1 MEIDTNSLIVDKEQL
16 INFFKD
22 GSKASGLKIGTEH
35 EKFVFYTNNF
45 KRVSYLGASGISE
58 LLNALA
64 IKNNWVKI
72 IENNNTIGLKDDTG
86 ASISLEPG
94 GQLELSGTPL
104 ENLHQTCKETGQHL
118 KIMKEVMS
126 GLGLSMVGVG
136 YDPKWSRSDIS
147 FMPKGRYEIMKN
159 YMPKVGQ
166 LGLDMMLRTCTIQ
179 VNLDFSSE
187 KDMVEKFQISM
198 ALQSVATALFAN
210 SPFIEGKPSGYLSSR
225 AMVWTDT
232 DPYRTGVPEIVF
244 DSNFGYESWLNYV
257 LEVPM
262 YFVYRDGKYIDVAGN
277 SFVDFMEGKLKGFE
291 GQYPTIKDW
300 EDHITVAFPEVRLK
314 QYLEMRGA
322 DGGPW
327 NIICAL
333 PALWVG
339 LLYDSQS
346 QSDALSLAKP
356 LMDANILEEG
366 RVSAAT
372 FALNGKIG
380 NVSIDKLASDMLD
393 ISRNGLKRR
402 NKIDAR
408 GLDES
413 QFLDPLFY
421 ILDNKQ
427 TGAEKLLQK
436 FNGSWNKNI
445 DKIFIENSF

>member
-1 MEIDTNSLIVDKEQL
+1 MPKLEYSDLLKWFNQGEKP
-16 INFFKD
+16 
-22 GSKASGLKIGTEH
+22 SKNWKIGTEH

-126 GLGLSMVGVG
+126 GLGLLMVGVG

-393 ISRNGLKRR
+393 ISRDGLKRR

>member
-1 MEIDTNSLIVDKEQL
+1 MEIDTNSLIADKEQL

-35 EKFVFYTNNF
+35 EKFVFYTNNL

-72 IENNNTIGLKDDTG
+72 IENKNTIGLKDDTG

-104 ENLHQTCKETGQHL
+104 ESLHQTCKETGQHL

-136 YDPKWSRSDIS
+136 YDPKWARSDIS

-187 KDMVEKFQISM
+187 KDMIEKFQISM

-225 AMVWTDT
+225 AIVWTDT

-356 LMDANILEEG
+356 LMDANLLEEG
-366 RVSAAT
+366 RISAAT
-372 FALNGKIG
+372 FALNGMIG

-393 ISRNGLKRR
+393 ISRDGLKRR
-402 NKIDAR
+402 NKIDGR

-436 FNGSWNKNI
+436 YNGSWNKNI

>member
-1 MEIDTNSLIVDKEQL
+1 MPKLEYSDLLKWFNQGEKP
-16 INFFKD
+16 
-22 GSKASGLKIGTEH
+22 SKNWKIGTEH

-136 YDPKWSRSDIS
+136 YDPKWARSDIS

-179 VNLDFSSE
+179 VNLDFASE
-187 KDMVEKFQISM
+187 KDMIEKFQISM

-356 LMDANILEEG
+356 LMDANLLEEG

-372 FALNGKIG
+372 FALNGMIG

-393 ISRNGLKRR
+393 ISRDGLKRR

-436 FNGSWNKNI
+436 YNGSWNKNI

>member
-1 MEIDTNSLIVDKEQL
+1 MPKLEYSDLLKWFSQGEKL
-16 INFFKD
+16 
-22 GSKASGLKIGTEH
+22 SKNWRIGTEH
-35 EKFVFYTNNF
+35 EKFVFYTNNL

-72 IENNNTIGLKDDTG
+72 IENKNTIGLKDDTG

-104 ENLHQTCKETGQHL
+104 ESLHQTCKETGQHL

-136 YDPKWSRSDIS
+136 YDPKWARSDIS

-179 VNLDFSSE
+179 VNLDFASE
-187 KDMVEKFQISM
+187 KDMIEKFQISM

-244 DSNFGYESWLNYV
+244 DANFGYESWLNYV

-277 SFVDFMEGKLKGFE
+277 SFVDFMGGKLKGFE

-356 LMDANILEEG
+356 LMDANLLEEG
-366 RVSAAT
+366 RISAAT
-372 FALNGKIG
+372 FALNGMIG

-393 ISRNGLKRR
+393 ISRDGLKRR
-402 NKIDAR
+402 NKIDGR

-436 FNGSWNKNI
+436 YNGSWNKNI

>member
-1 MEIDTNSLIVDKEQL
+1 MPKLEYSDLLKWFNQGEKP
-16 INFFKD
+16 
-22 GSKASGLKIGTEH
+22 SKNWKIGTEH

-136 YDPKWSRSDIS
+136 YDPKWARSDIS

-179 VNLDFSSE
+179 VNLDFASE
-187 KDMVEKFQISM
+187 KDMIEKFQISM

>member
-1 MEIDTNSLIVDKEQL
+1 MPKLEYSDLLKWFNQGEKP
-16 INFFKD
+16 
-22 GSKASGLKIGTEH
+22 SKNWKIGTEH

-136 YDPKWSRSDIS
+136 YDPKWARSDIS

-179 VNLDFSSE
+179 VNLDFASE
-187 KDMVEKFQISM
+187 KDMIEKFQISM

-372 FALNGKIG
+372 FALNGMIG

-393 ISRNGLKRR
+393 ISRDGLKRR

>member
-1 MEIDTNSLIVDKEQL
+1 MPKLEYSDLLIWFSQGEKL
-16 INFFKD
+16 
-22 GSKASGLKIGTEH
+22 SKNWRIGTEH
-35 EKFVFYTNNF
+35 EKFVFYTNNL

-64 IKNNWVKI
+64 INNNWVKI

-136 YDPKWSRSDIS
+136 YDPKWTRSDIS

-225 AMVWTDT
+225 AIVWTDT

-244 DSNFGYESWLNYV
+244 DTNFGYESWLNYV

-356 LMDANILEEG
+356 LMDANLLEEG
-366 RVSAAT
+366 RISAAT
-372 FALNGKIG
+372 FALNGMIG

-393 ISRNGLKRR
+393 ISRDGLKRR
-402 NKIDAR
+402 NKIDGR

-436 FNGSWNKNI
+436 YNGSWNKNI

>member
-1 MEIDTNSLIVDKEQL
+1 MPKLEYSDLLKWFNQGEKP
-16 INFFKD
+16 
-22 GSKASGLKIGTEH
+22 SKNWKIGTEH

-126 GLGLSMVGVG
+126 GLGLLMVGVG

-436 FNGSWNKNI
+436 YNGSWNKNI

>member
-1 MEIDTNSLIVDKEQL
+1 MPKLEYSDLLKWFNQGEKP
-16 INFFKD
+16 
-22 GSKASGLKIGTEH
+22 SKNWRIGTEH

-136 YDPKWSRSDIS
+136 YDPKWARSDIS

-339 LLYDSQS
+339 LLYDAQS

-393 ISRNGLKRR
+393 ISRDGLKRR

-436 FNGSWNKNI
+436 YNGSWNKNI